1 MTENEQGDTDF
12 SRTVFN
18 VPSQRTDHGVV
29 NRLPVLVVLRGTQV
43 GRRYLLNESGLVLGR
58 RPDRAD
64 LVIPGDAQVSSV
76 HCRFERLAPEQGW
89 QVVDMSSTNGTLVGG
104 ERVATV
110 KLQDGDRV
118 TIGETVMKF
127 TFHDELEEEFHRQVD
142 HLMNVDDL
150 TGLPVQRVFQ
160 VRFADALLACK
171 RRAVP
176 IAVYMMD
183 MDGLKRINDSHGHF
197 VGANSIATVGRRL
210 GALLQSVAG
219 VVSRF
224 GGDEFSAFV
233 PNVDRDQALAIGERM
248 RAAVADEPITRDQVT
263 VNPTMSIGYAVFPH
277 DGQLPEELTRQ
288 ADDALYRAKAAGRNR
303 VSE

>member
-18 VPSQRTDHGVV
+18 VPSQRHDPAVV
-29 NRLPVLVVLRGTQV
+29 HRLPVLVVLRGAQV

-64 LVIPGDAQVSSV
+64 IVIPGDAQISSV
-76 HCRFERLAPEQGW
+76 HCRFERTPEQAW

-104 ERVATV
+104 ERVATT
-110 KLQDGDRV
+110 KLTDGDRV

-142 HLMNVDDL
+142 HLMNLDDL

-160 VRFADALLACK
+160 VRFSDALAVCK
-171 RRAVP
+171 RRVTP

-183 MDGLKRINDSHGHF
+183 MDGLKRINDTHGHF

-210 GALLQSVAG
+210 GTLLQSVNG

-233 PNVDRDQALAIGERM
+233 PNVDREQARNIGERM
-248 RAAVADEPITRDQVT
+248 RASVADEPITRDQIT

>member
-18 VPSQRTDHGVV
+18 VPRQRHDPAVV
-29 NRLPVLVVLRGTQV
+29 NRLPVLVVLRGAQV

-64 LVIPGDAQVSSV
+64 IVIPGDAQISSV
-76 HCRFERLAPEQGW
+76 HCRFERSPEQAW

-104 ERVATV
+104 ERVVTT
-110 KLQDGDRV
+110 KLTDGDRV

-127 TFHDELEEEFHRQVD
+127 TFHDELEEEFHRLVD
-142 HLMNVDDL
+142 HLMYIDDL

-160 VRFADALLACK
+160 VRFSDALLACK
-171 RRAVP
+171 RRAAP
-176 IAVYMMD
+176 ISVYMMD
-183 MDGLKRINDSHGHF
+183 MDGLKRINDTHGHF

-210 GALLQSVAG
+210 GALLQSVNG

-233 PNVDRDQALAIGERM
+233 PNVDREQARTIGERM
-248 RAAVADEPITRDQVT
+248 RASVADEPITRDQVT

-277 DGQLPEELTRQ
+277 DGQLPEELTRH